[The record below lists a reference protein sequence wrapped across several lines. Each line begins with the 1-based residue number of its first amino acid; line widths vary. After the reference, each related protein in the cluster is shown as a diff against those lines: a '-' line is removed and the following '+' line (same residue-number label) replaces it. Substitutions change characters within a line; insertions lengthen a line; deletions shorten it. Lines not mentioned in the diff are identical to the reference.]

1 MKTNTS
7 STHNAAQDTPATNI
21 IQLDLAV
28 VRTATRKR
36 KPPLPRAVETQS
48 FAAHED
54 SLGQGEG
61 HFRFVGN
68 ESEGM
73 HERAGRE
80 AERAG
85 QGASQ
90 TGTSQVQCLSL
101 PLDFNRKSQ
110 IRNRKLNRRHQVA
123 RSRAAWWFGQMRKAV
138 NAAVEWK
145 PAPVARPEQ
154 TYITLNTGR

>member
-7 STHNAAQDTPATNI
+7 HATNAAQHAPATNI

-28 VRTATRKR
+28 GRTGRRKS
-36 KPPLPRAVETQS
+36 PLPRAVETRS
-48 FAAHED
+48 LAAHGA
-54 SLGQGEG
+54 SLGQNEG

-68 ESEGM
+68 EAEGV
-73 HERAGRE
+73 HERASRE

-85 QGASQ
+85 QRASQ
-90 TGTSQVQCLSL
+90 TGSSRSRR
-101 PLDFNRKSQ
+101 PS
-110 IRNRKLNRRHQVA
+110 RRHQVA

-145 PAPVARPEQ
+145 PAP
-154 TYITLNTGR
+154 